1 MFWKE
6 GRAGACREIAVEVIE
21 EYRAP
26 YVGPHDA
33 AHNVTELLTYVPS
46 RYLHLL
52 ERVVLTNA
60 SGLDPAAARE
70 RTVWSGIRV
79 GQ

>member
-1 MFWKE
+1 VFWEE
-6 GRAGACREIAVEVIE
+6 GRAGDCREIAVEVIE

-52 ERVVLTNA
+52 ERWCSPTPLVSTRLPPV
-60 SGLDPAAARE
+60 S
-70 RTVWSGIRV
+70 
-79 GQ
+79 